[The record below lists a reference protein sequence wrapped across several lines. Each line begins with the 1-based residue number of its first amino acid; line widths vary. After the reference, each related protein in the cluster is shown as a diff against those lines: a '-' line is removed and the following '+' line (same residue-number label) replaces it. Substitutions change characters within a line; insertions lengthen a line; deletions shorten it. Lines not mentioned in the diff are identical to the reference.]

1 MSDGSNPFILIARV
15 TVKRGQVEAYLK
27 IADTADKAVQASE
40 PGMLFHN
47 FDADPNDSHKFVWSE
62 VYRRSSDFLDHLDNP
77 PVQDY
82 VAKHGTLA
90 DYFSIEIYGILGC
103 ISFQISDFRFQMP
116 DLRFQI
122 SCFKFRMYDF
132 IFHVSDSLN
141 SKC

>member
-1 MSDGSNPFILIARV
+1 MLDGSDPFILIARV

-47 FDADPNDSHKFVWSE
+47 FDSDPNDSHKFVWSE

-82 VAKHGTLA
+82 VAKYGTLA
-90 DYFSIEIYGILGC
+90 DYFPIEIYG
-103 ISFQISDFRFQMP
+103 D
-116 DLRFQI
+116 
-122 SCFKFRMYDF
+122 
-132 IFHVSDSLN
+132 VSDDVLE
-141 SKC
+141 KVKAMTIPFQHFKTTRVGYVRKERFE